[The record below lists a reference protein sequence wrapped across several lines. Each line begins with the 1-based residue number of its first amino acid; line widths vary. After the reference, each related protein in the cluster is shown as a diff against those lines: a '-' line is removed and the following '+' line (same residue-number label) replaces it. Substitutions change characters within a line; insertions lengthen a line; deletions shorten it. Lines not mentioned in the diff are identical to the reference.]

1 MKQIKEGFE
10 HGTWVILQNCHLG
23 LEFMGMIDEILH
35 NKEVVINPEFRLWI
49 TCEPIASF
57 PLSLLQMSIKV
68 TTEPPKGLKA
78 GLSRTYNTM
87 VNQDFL
93 EKVEP
98 PEKWRSMVF
107 AVCFLHS
114 VVQER
119 RKFGALGFCIPY
131 EFNNSDLEASLA
143 YCEKHMTSCASLSAQ
158 PVYQWKAIK
167 YIVCEVMYG
176 GRITDDL
183 DRELFITYGDYWLS
197 ESIFGA
203 GYKFM
208 NMNDCQEYYI
218 PQESEHIKYLEYIDR
233 VVPPKDTPLIFGLH
247 PNADLTFRLN
257 ESVQMIDV
265 LIDTQPKEGG
275 GSSGKSPDDEIKDK
289 INGDILPSFPG
300 DWNFLEVYSN
310 IQKFKSK
317 MMTSSTGLAIP
328 LNVFLKQELER
339 FQVILT
345 IVRTQLTSIVLAI
358 DGTII
363 MTPEL
368 VEAIEAMQLGRVPKK
383 WIYDPSGAEISW
395 LLPQLGGWLKNLKD
409 RHYQLDNWYKQQQR
423 PQSFWL
429 PGFLNPEGF
438 LTAVK
443 QEVCRSIGQKPP
455 NQWSLENVNYKTEVS
470 KNDIIENVE
479 GKVDK

>member
-1 MKQIKEGFE
+1 
-10 HGTWVILQNCHLG
+10 
-23 LEFMGMIDEILH
+23 
-35 NKEVVINPEFRLWI
+35 
-49 TCEPIASF
+49 
-57 PLSLLQMSIKV
+57 
-68 TTEPPKGLKA
+68 
-78 GLSRTYNTM
+78 
-87 VNQDFL
+87 
-93 EKVEP
+93 
-98 PEKWRSMVF
+98 
-107 AVCFLHS
+107 
-114 VVQER
+114 
-119 RKFGALGFCIPY
+119 
-131 EFNNSDLEASLA
+131 
-143 YCEKHMTSCASLSAQ
+143 MTSCASLSAQ

-310 IQKFKSK
+310 I
-317 MMTSSTGLAIP
+317 
-328 LNVFLKQELER
+328 
-339 FQVILT
+339 
-345 IVRTQLTSIVLAI
+345 
-358 DGTII
+358 
-363 MTPEL
+363 
-368 VEAIEAMQLGRVPKK
+368 
-383 WIYDPSGAEISW
+383 
-395 LLPQLGGWLKNLKD
+395 
-409 RHYQLDNWYKQQQR
+409 
-423 PQSFWL
+423 
-429 PGFLNPEGF
+429 
-438 LTAVK
+438 
-443 QEVCRSIGQKPP
+443 
-455 NQWSLENVNYKTEVS
+455 
-470 KNDIIENVE
+470 
-479 GKVDK
+479 